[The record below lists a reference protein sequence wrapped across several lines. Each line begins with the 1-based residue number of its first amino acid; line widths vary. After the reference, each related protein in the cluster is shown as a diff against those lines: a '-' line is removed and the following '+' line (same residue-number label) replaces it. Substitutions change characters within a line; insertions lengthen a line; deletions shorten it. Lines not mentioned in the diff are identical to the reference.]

1 MPLFLSS
8 GSLGPI
14 NLTATILAETTCLH
28 KLGWGEKKKIKRTT
42 SPRDKNVISMDN
54 MEADGFHELLSF

>member
-8 GSLGPI
+8 GSLSPI
-14 NLTATILAETTCLH
+14 NFSAAILAETTCLH
-28 KLGWGEKKKIKRTT
+28 KLGWGENKKSKRTT

-54 MEADGFHELLSF
+54 MEADVFHELLSF